1 MLAQPIKDI
10 RLLQPVPNVNQATCS
25 QTTTQYPST
34 TPGPNHAGQAS
45 SQDPQNNRGWQGS
58 LKAIW
63 FNPPALAVAAM
74 AGCPGAR
81 QNSIW
86 RSPRWRDSTICLEN
100 SNNHPHSKEVFP
112 WCSKGIFC
120 VSICTHHLLPR
131 LQASTRAE
139 LHLPDT
145 LPSGITKK
153 FILGS
158 WVNYHILQGSF
169 FFVHGHCL
177 DFSNTLPYGK
187 HQVSPLCLRSCTEQ
201 STAKSLLN
209 QIFLQ
214 FRPFWEEPLQ
224 PRINKN
230 KQHLPR

>member
-100 SNNHPHSKEVFP
+100 SNRHPHSKEVFP

-131 LQASTRAE
+131 LQHRQELSSTFLAPSLQALQKNLFWDHGWTITSCRVHSS
-139 LHLPDT
+139 LFMDT
-145 LPSGITKK
+145 VLISVIPCPMENTRFPHSAWEAALNKA
-153 FILGS
+153 
-158 WVNYHILQGSF
+158 LQSLCWIKF
-169 FFVHGHCL
+169 FFSSDPSERSHC
-177 DFSNTLPYGK
+177 
-187 HQVSPLCLRSCTEQ
+187 SPE
-201 STAKSLLN
+201 
-209 QIFLQ
+209 
-214 FRPFWEEPLQ
+214 
-224 PRINKN
+224 
-230 KQHLPR
+230 